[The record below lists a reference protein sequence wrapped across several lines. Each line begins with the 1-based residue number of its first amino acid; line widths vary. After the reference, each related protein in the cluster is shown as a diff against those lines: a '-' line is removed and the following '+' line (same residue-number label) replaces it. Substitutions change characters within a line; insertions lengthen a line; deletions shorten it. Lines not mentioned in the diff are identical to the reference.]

1 MKKLTSLVALVL
13 SIVLPV
19 LAVAEEP
26 AATPEPVPAE
36 EILAYT
42 QVYEPETSF
51 VLSSTVAWNADETAL
66 EVAGAQARPATALVY
81 VDADLRVTDAAGK
94 EIAPSLADYISATA
108 GTVIPALYV
117 SDAEAAAALK
127 FYLIESGLGDVFVA
141 ASHENAALVKDVADL
156 NPVRGLVD
164 FRGIVEADEDTLDD
178 IIATTNGSHA
188 KVCLISQEIATEENV
203 QYLQGRCSTVWVATS
218 SDQVSL
224 LTQYTNGANGVLVD
238 DYQAALDTLAFFQ
251 DDAPSLLRPS
261 LIVGHRGMPSEYIE
275 NTTLS
280 AIGAY
285 AAGADAIENDIHLT
299 ADRKIIINHDESL
312 ARLFNRPDV
321 ENLNILTLEE
331 ILSIP
336 FVNDTE
342 KGVQAANNQNAS
354 KSRYGYIR
362 YLPSQ
367 RMPTLREFFELF
379 KDSGVVHDTEIKT
392 NDPAIVVALRTLVN
406 EYDNF
411 GELFT
416 ISFNVNILE
425 EMYNTWPEMSVG
437 ALGMEGYAKEG
448 SNLPMYQPYGDL
460 IESGE
465 ATVEECVAMLYA
477 ELDKWNATYN
487 PSSGFS
493 YDVISAGRHRGLTVW
508 PWTYNSAE
516 GFAEA
521 YLNGIYG
528 LTTNFSYWASD
539 FIVDLDAEDVAITT
553 GESLPAPVVTTQNGQ
568 QVSVEGLE
576 AIALEGSLDEE
587 GQALMIYRLKQEL
600 VIDGVSYGSYYLYS
614 NPFTVTV
621 TAP

>member
-1 MKKLTSLVALVL
+1 M
-13 SIVLPV
+13 
-19 LAVAEEP
+19 
-26 AATPEPVPAE
+26 
-36 EILAYT
+36 
-42 QVYEPETSF
+42 
-51 VLSSTVAWNADETAL
+51 
-66 EVAGAQARPATALVY
+66 
-81 VDADLRVTDAAGK
+81 
-94 EIAPSLADYISATA
+94 
-108 GTVIPALYV
+108 
-117 SDAEAAAALK
+117 
-127 FYLIESGLGDVFVA
+127 
-141 ASHENAALVKDVADL
+141 
-156 NPVRGLVD
+156 
-164 FRGIVEADEDTLDD
+164 
-178 IIATTNGSHA
+178 
-188 KVCLISQEIATEENV
+188 
-203 QYLQGRCSTVWVATS
+203 
-218 SDQVSL
+218 
-224 LTQYTNGANGVLVD
+224 
-238 DYQAALDTLAFFQ
+238 
-251 DDAPSLLRPS
+251 
-261 LIVGHRGMPSEYIE
+261 
-275 NTTLS
+275 
-280 AIGAY
+280 
-285 AAGADAIENDIHLT
+285 
-299 ADRKIIINHDESL
+299 
-312 ARLFNRPDV
+312 
-321 ENLNILTLEE
+321 
-331 ILSIP
+331 
-336 FVNDTE
+336 
-342 KGVQAANNQNAS
+342 
-354 KSRYGYIR
+354 
-362 YLPSQ
+362 
-367 RMPTLREFFELF
+367 
-379 KDSGVVHDTEIKT
+379 
-392 NDPAIVVALRTLVN
+392 ALRTLVN

-539 FIVDLDAEDVAITT
+539 FIVDLDAEDVDLTV
-553 GESLPAPVVTTQNGQ
+553 GEPLPAPVVTTQNGQ

>member
-141 ASHENAALVKDVADL
+141 ASYENAALVKDVADL

-224 LTQYTNGANGVLVD
+224 MTQYTNGANGVLVD

-411 GELFT
+411 GEVFT

-553 GESLPAPVVTTQNGQ
+553 SESLPAPVVTTQNGQ

>member
-508 PWTYNSAE
+508 PWTYNSTE

-539 FIVDLDAEDVAITT
+539 FIVDLDAEDVDLTV
-553 GESLPAPVVTTQNGQ
+553 GEPLPAPVVTTQNGQ